1 MAARD
6 MGLRFFG
13 KQIEDFGDAAALAS
27 LCDRVVSVDSAPAH
41 LAASMGIDTL
51 ILLPFLA
58 DWRWGIDHRRSAWY
72 PSARLFRQHK
82 QRNWSAPIAELI
94 GVLRHSP

>member
-1 MAARD
+1 
-6 MGLRFFG
+6 
-13 KQIEDFGDAAALAS
+13 
-27 LCDRVVSVDSAPAH
+27 
-41 LAASMGIDTL
+41 
-51 ILLPFLA
+51 LPFLA